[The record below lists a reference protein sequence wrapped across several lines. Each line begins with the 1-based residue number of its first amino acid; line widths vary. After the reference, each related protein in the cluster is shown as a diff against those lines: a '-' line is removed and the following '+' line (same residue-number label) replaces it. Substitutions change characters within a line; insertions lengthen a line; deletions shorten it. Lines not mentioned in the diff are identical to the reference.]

1 MKVVIVGGVA
11 AGAACVARLRR
22 LDETIEIVLVERTE
36 LVSAANCGLPYFL
49 GRIIEHEDTLRVQ
62 TPEELRAKF
71 NIDLRIKTEAVSIAP
86 ASKTIKLH
94 DLTNDKTYDET
105 YDKLVLATGASPVKP
120 RIPGIE
126 LVHTL
131 WSVPDAVTLRE
142 KTASAETVAVIGGGF
157 VGLETAENLVKLGKK
172 VTLVDAADQI
182 MAPLDPEMA
191 TILQR
196 HLEEHGIKILLSQ
209 GIKSF
214 ERNRDKIEIHL
225 NDHSIDADAVV
236 LSIGTKPNSGLAKD
250 AGLNVTDRGFVIVD
264 DQMKTSDPD
273 IFAAGDIAQI
283 KDPVFGDSTIVP
295 LAGPAAK
302 QGRLIADIIAGIE
315 RHYKGAL
322 NASIVKLFDIAAA
335 SVGASEKVLNKR
347 NLNKDTDYKTV
358 IIRQNQHVGFY
369 PNAKP
374 LFIKL
379 IFAADGSKIYGAQV
393 VGYDSVDKTID
404 IFATA
409 MKFGA
414 SVESLAELDLAYAPP
429 FSSAKAAV
437 NMTGFAADNVIHGL
451 VKFSD
456 TDIHDAKILDVR
468 EDAERFAFA
477 FPDATCIPLK
487 SLRDRLDELNK
498 TDKIV
503 VFCAVGVRAYNAAR
517 ILMQNGFT
525 DVSIYPGGVQ
535 LYRILHPETPSDQDN
550 TMTDNI
556 SKTDNTETKTAET
569 TQAPTSLEIDCCGM
583 QCPGPLLKV
592 YETVKSMKDGDTL
605 KVSASDPGFSR
616 DIESWCRRTGNT
628 LVDNIAENGKY
639 SVTLKKGVSET
650 AAVSA
655 PQNDG
660 KTIVVFSGDF
670 DKVMA
675 AFVIANGAAAMGRK
689 VTMFFTFWGLT
700 ALRRSEYVDVK
711 KSFIEKMFGAM
722 LPRGVNKL
730 SLSKMNMAGMG
741 TLLMK
746 KIMNDKNV
754 NSLED
759 LVKKAIA
766 NGVHITACSMS
777 MDVMGIHKEELIDGV
792 EVVGVGTYLGQ
803 AEESNVNLFI

>member
-1 MKVVIVGGVA
+1 MKIVIVGGVA

-22 LDETIEIVLVERTE
+22 LDENVEIVLVERTE

-49 GRIIEHEDTLRVQ
+49 GHIIEHEEALRVQ

-71 NIDLRIKTEAVSIAP
+71 NIDMRIKTEAVSISP
-86 ASKTIKLH
+86 SDKTVKLH
-94 DLTNDKTYDET
+94 DLANDRIYEET
-105 YDKLVLATGASPVKP
+105 YDKLVLATGASPIKP

-142 KTASAETVAVIGGGF
+142 KTASAKSAAVIGGGF

-172 VTLVDAADQI
+172 VTLIDAADQI

-191 TILQR
+191 MILQR
-196 HLEEHGIKILLSQ
+196 HLEEKGIQVLLSQ
-209 GIKSF
+209 AVKSF
-214 ERNRDKIEIHL
+214 ERHADKITVEL
-225 NDHSIDADAVV
+225 NEKSIEADAVV
-236 LSIGTKPNSGLAKD
+236 LSIGTKPNSALAKD
-250 AGLNVTDRGFVIVD
+250 AGLTVNERGFVVVD
-264 DQMKTSDPD
+264 DQMKTSDPN
-273 IFAAGDIAQI
+273 IFAAGDITQI
-283 KDPVFGDSTIVP
+283 KEPVFGDTTIVP

-302 QGRLIADIIAGIE
+302 QGRLIADIITGIE

-322 NASIVKLFDIAAA
+322 NASIVKLFDVAAA
-335 SVGASEKVLNKR
+335 SAGSSEKALRKK
-347 NLNKDTDYKTV
+347 NLNKDTDYKTI

-369 PNAKP
+369 PNAQP
-374 LFIKL
+374 LYIKL
-379 IFAADGSKIYGAQV
+379 IFSPDGSKIYGAQV

-404 IFATA
+404 ILATA

-437 NMTGFAADNVIHGL
+437 NMTGFVADNVIHGL
-451 VKFSD
+451 VKFADVDVSD
-456 TDIHDAKILDVR
+456 TKILDVR
-468 EDAERFAFA
+468 EDAERLAFA
-477 FPDATCIPLK
+477 FPDAVNIPLK
-487 SLRDRLDELNK
+487 TLRDRLGELNK

-535 LYRILHPETPSDQDN
+535 LYKILHCKPEIP
-550 TMTDNI
+550 
-556 SKTDNTETKTAET
+556 TAEPEKSDREEKEASPS
-569 TQAPTSLEIDCCGM
+569 APFLELDCCGM

-592 YETVKSMKDGDTL
+592 YETVKTMKDGEIL
-605 KVSASDPGFSR
+605 KICASDPGFNQ
-616 DIESWCRRTGNT
+616 DIDAWCRRTGNT
-628 LVDNIAENGKY
+628 LIDKHESNGKFLA
-639 SVTLKKGVSET
+639 TLKKGSSEI
-650 AAVSA
+650 AVKSTSA
-655 PQNDG
+655 VKNDG

-700 ALRRSEYVDVK
+700 ALRRSEDVDVK
-711 KSFIEKMFGAM
+711 KSFVEKMFGVM

-730 SLSKMNMAGMG
+730 GLSKMNMAGMG
-741 TLLMK
+741 MLLMK

-759 LVKKAIA
+759 LVKKAIS

-777 MDVMGIHKEELIDGV
+777 MDVMGIHPEELIDGV
-792 EVVGVGTYLGQ
+792 EVVGVGSYLGH
-803 AEESNVNLFI
+803 AEESDVNLFI